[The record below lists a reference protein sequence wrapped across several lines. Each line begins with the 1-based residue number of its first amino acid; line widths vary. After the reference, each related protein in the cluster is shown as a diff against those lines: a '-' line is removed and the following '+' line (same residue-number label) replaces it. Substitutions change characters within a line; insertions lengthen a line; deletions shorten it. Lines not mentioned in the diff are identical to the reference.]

1 MGKFSILKNGRIIL
15 LLFVLFSAL
24 LAISPQPWNNGAT
37 IQSVDKNS
45 NAYEQGITVDPST
58 RPTNRE
64 FIVRIEDFEIK
75 NTDDY
80 YDAIKTLE
88 TNSTVRVETN
98 KNVYRLKTD
107 ESGDLGFTVTS
118 TSKTNVRKGLDLQ
131 GGTRVFLKPVEQVED
146 FVLDQIVESLKLRL
160 NAFGLS
166 DIIVK
171 KITTPHQFIVV
182 EIAGATQDEVRDLV
196 SSQGNFEAK
205 INNQTVFT
213 GQEIKFVGVGAQDAL
228 ITNCGG
234 SADAQ
239 YCEFQFTLTISADA
253 AKKFAEETD
262 KLTVEGEYLSAPI
275 DLFLDGEMISNL
287 SIVSSLKGRDIT
299 NPSVTGGESGRTQQE
314 AYDNAYNEMKRLQT
328 ILESGSLPVKLNI
341 AQSFTISPSLGEE
354 FSKNALWI
362 GFLSVLTVTLIIF
375 LRYKKFLIVFP
386 VFITLFSE
394 IFLMLGLAALVSWQL
409 DLASI
414 AGIIV
419 AAGTGVD
426 DQIVIIDEVL
436 RGKKDEQI
444 SDWKKKM
451 KKAFFIIFAAYTT
464 TVVAMI
470 PLWWAGA
477 GLLKGFAFT
486 TIAGVTFGVFI
497 TRPAFAVFIEKILN
511 R

>member
-1 MGKFSILKNGRIIL
+1 MGKFSLLKNGRIL
-15 LLFVLFSAL
+15 LLIFVLFCAL

-45 NAYEQGITVDPST
+45 NAYEQGISVDPST

-64 FIVRIEDFEIK
+64 FITQVENFEIK
-75 NTDDY
+75 NPNDY

-88 TNSTVRVETN
+88 PNATVRVETS

-107 ESGDLGFTVTS
+107 KFGDLGFTVTP

-131 GGTRVFLKPVEQVED
+131 GGTRVFLKPAEIVD
-146 FVLDQIVESLKLRL
+146 DLILDQIVESLKLRL
-160 NAFGLS
+160 NTFGLS

-171 KITTPHQFIVV
+171 KITTPDQFVVV

-239 YCEFQFTLTISADA
+239 FCEFQFTLTISADA

-275 DLFLDGEMISNL
+275 DLFLDGKMISNL

-328 ILESGSLPVKLNI
+328 ILESGSLPVKLEI
-341 AQSFTISPSLGEE
+341 VQSFTISPSLGEE

-362 GFLSVLTVTLIIF
+362 
-375 LRYKKFLIVFP
+375 
-386 VFITLFSE
+386 
-394 IFLMLGLAALVSWQL
+394 
-409 DLASI
+409 
-414 AGIIV
+414 
-419 AAGTGVD
+419 
-426 DQIVIIDEVL
+426 
-436 RGKKDEQI
+436 
-444 SDWKKKM
+444 
-451 KKAFFIIFAAYTT
+451 
-464 TVVAMI
+464 
-470 PLWWAGA
+470 
-477 GLLKGFAFT
+477 
-486 TIAGVTFGVFI
+486 
-497 TRPAFAVFIEKILN
+497 
-511 R
+511 

>member
-1 MGKFSILKNGRIIL
+1 MGKFSVFKNGRIL
-15 LLFVLFSAL
+15 LLFFVLFCAL
-24 LAISPQPWNNGAT
+24 LTIAPHPWNNGAT

-45 NAYEQGITVDPST
+45 NAYAQGVSVDPST

-64 FIVRIEDFEIK
+64 FITGVEDNKIS

-80 YDAIKTLE
+80 YNAIKTLE
-88 TNSTVRVETN
+88 PNSTVRVETN
-98 KNVYRLKTD
+98 QNVYRFKTD
-107 ESGDLGFTVTS
+107 QFGDLGISVAQ
-118 TSKTNVRKGLDLQ
+118 TSKTNIRKGLDLQ
-131 GGTRVFLKPVEQVED
+131 GGTRVFLKPAEEVD
-146 FVLDQIVESLKLRL
+146 DLVLDQIVESLKLRL

-171 KITTPHQFIVV
+171 KITTPDQFIVV

-205 INNQTVFT
+205 INNETVFT
-213 GQEIKFVGVGAQDAL
+213 GKEIKFVGVGAQDAF

-239 YCEFQFTLTISADA
+239 FCEFQFTLTISQA
-253 AKKFAEETD
+253 AAEKFAEETN
-262 KLTVEGEYLSAPI
+262 KLNVEGEYLSAPI
-275 DLFLDGEMISNL
+275 DLFLDGESISNL
-287 SIVSSLKGRDIT
+287 SIVSSLKGREIT

-314 AYDNAYNEMKRLQT
+314 AYDNAYAEMKRLQT

-341 AQSFTISPSLGEE
+341 VQSFTISPSLGEE

-362 GFLSVLTVTLIIF
+362 GLLSVLTVTLIVF
-375 LRYKKFLIVFP
+375 LRYRKFLIVFP
-386 VFITLFSE
+386 VFVTLFSE

-444 SDWKKKM
+444 ADWKKKM
-451 KKAFFIIFAAYTT
+451 KKAFFIIFAAYAT
-464 TVVAMI
+464 TVVAML